1 MNVIF
6 CVIEREKASLMFIKL
21 RTYMNVEYVAWINE
35 RIYNINWLIL
45 YSWKNRKR
53 QTTEIVALRTNL
65 LLIMRKALHSTEVIS
80 SHEKVGVCFFRP
92 LHVMAKFSNEL
103 IASRHKLA
111 SWNVRTSNL
120 LLYLLCT
127 IDESWHLL
135 ANNIAIHSRWLSKK
149 NDGSVVAVLRLSSIF
164 YSTFVILYMTDYL
177 YAICNKI

>member
-6 CVIEREKASLMFIKL
+6 CVIEKEKASLIFIKL
-21 RTYMNVEYVAWINE
+21 RTYINVEYVVWINE
-35 RIYNINWLIL
+35 RIYNINCLIL

-65 LLIMRKALHSTEVIS
+65 LLIMRKALLDRSNFKS
-80 SHEKVGVCFFRP
+80 RKGRRLFFRP

-164 YSTFVILYMTDYL
+164 YSTSVILYMIDYL
-177 YAICNKI
+177 YAICNRI